1 MNTIFLEVAIIIG
14 LVLVNGAL
22 AMAEMAVV
30 SARRGRLLHL
40 LNEGDQ
46 RADAALKL
54 TNAPGRFLSTVQIGI
69 TLVGVLNGAFSGAT
83 IAGEIAAWL
92 ERIYFLEPY
101 SEIVAVFLVVT
112 IITYISL
119 VVGEL
124 APKRIALSNPE
135 QIALVMART
144 MTFLSK
150 LTAPLVSFLSVSSNV
165 LVRLLGFGDGR
176 RPAVTE
182 DEVRFMISQGTR
194 TGVFLPIEEEMVEH
208 VFELSERKVSAI
220 TTPRTEVMWVDISDD
235 LDAIREKMQCCTHS
249 GFPVAEGDLDRV
261 LGWVE
266 SRDLLEQTLSGK
278 PLDLH
283 AALQPALFLPED
295 MPALQAVDRF
305 RDAGTDIALVLDEY
319 GGLQGMV
326 ALVDILEA
334 IIGDIPSLHEEE
346 KVLVVQREDG
356 SYLLDGRLPID
367 DLRELLGVRDLG
379 KDYGRYYETLG
390 GLVMTLMER
399 IPAAGESFSE
409 QGWRFEIM
417 DMDGRRVDKV
427 LASAEPDAEEEGERS
442 QQNA

>member
-1 MNTIFLEVAIIIG
+1 MNTIVLEVGIIIG

-22 AMAEMAVV
+22 AMAEMAIV

-46 RADAALKL
+46 RAESALKL
-54 TNAPGRFLSTVQIGI
+54 ANAPGRFLSTVQIGI

-83 IAGEIAAWL
+83 IAGEIASWL
-92 ERIYFLEPY
+92 ERIHFLAPY

-112 IITYISL
+112 IITYVSL

-124 APKRIALSNPE
+124 APKRIALANPE
-135 QIALVMART
+135 RIALVMART

-165 LVRLLGFGDGR
+165 LVRLLGLADGN

-182 DEVRFMISQGTR
+182 DEVRFMIAQGTR
-194 TGVFLPIEEEMVEH
+194 TGVFMPIEEEMVEH

-235 LDAIREKMQCCTHS
+235 LEAIREKIQCCKHS
-249 GFPVAEGDLDRV
+249 GFPVADGDLDRV

-278 PLDLH
+278 QLNLD

-346 KVLVVQREDG
+346 QKLVVQREDG

-367 DLRELLGVRDLG
+367 DLRELLGARQLG
-379 KDYGRYYETLG
+379 EDYGRYYETLG

-399 IPAAGESFSE
+399 IPSAGDSFTE

-427 LASAEPDAEEEGERS
+427 LASADPDAEEEGG
-442 QQNA
+442 